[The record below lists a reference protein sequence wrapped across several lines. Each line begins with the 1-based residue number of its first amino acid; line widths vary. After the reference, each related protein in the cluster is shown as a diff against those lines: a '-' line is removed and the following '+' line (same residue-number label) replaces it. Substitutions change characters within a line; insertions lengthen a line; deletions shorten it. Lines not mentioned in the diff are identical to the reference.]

1 MDRIP
6 SFPQTLVNV
15 AVPPGAKE
23 QLAGDPVVL
32 AAVADVEAALGA
44 EGRVNVRPSGTEP
57 LVRVMVEA
65 ATDAQVAQWSAHVA
79 DAVRRAASQGAG
91 APMATPAATGTGVG
105 EARAS

>member
-23 QLAGDPVVL
+23 QLAGDSVVL

-44 EGRVNVRPSGTEP
+44 DGRVNVRPSGTEA

-65 ATDAQVAQWSAHVA
+65 ASDALVAQWSEHVA
-79 DAVRRAASQGAG
+79 DAVRRAASQGAALATAPTPG
-91 APMATPAATGTGVG
+91 ASAS
-105 EARAS
+105 EARPS